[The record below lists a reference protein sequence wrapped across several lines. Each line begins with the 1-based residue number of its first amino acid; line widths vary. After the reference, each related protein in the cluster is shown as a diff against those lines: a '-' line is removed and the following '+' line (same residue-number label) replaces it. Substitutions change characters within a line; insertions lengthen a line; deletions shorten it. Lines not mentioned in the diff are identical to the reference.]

1 MSGNNSGP
9 SGGAPPTGYTG
20 GPPAALQPGGAAP
33 GGYNFTAA
41 LYPYLKPSNTPHYH
55 WQSPFYH
62 IFLSHC

>member
-33 GGYNFTAA
+33 GGYN
-41 LYPYLKPSNTPHYH
+41 
-55 WQSPFYH
+55 
-62 IFLSHC
+62 